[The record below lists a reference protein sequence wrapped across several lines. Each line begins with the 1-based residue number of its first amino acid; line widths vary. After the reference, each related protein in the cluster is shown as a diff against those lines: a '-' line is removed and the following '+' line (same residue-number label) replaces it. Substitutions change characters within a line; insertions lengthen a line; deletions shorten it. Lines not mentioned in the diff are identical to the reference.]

1 MNTETAQFVE
11 NLFATNTLIH
21 LSKQYAGRIFD
32 MPVMDFAK
40 GNEPIFGRFCS

>member
-11 NLFATNTLIH
+11 NLFGTNALNR
-21 LSKQYAGRIFD
+21 LPKQYAGRIFD
-32 MPVMDFAK
+32 MPIIDVAK